1 MNTSNHFLLGLL
13 FIAALTLLGYFT
25 LFLSDFTLFG
35 EVQQL
40 TVHFPTANG
49 LREGDSVLVAGVRWG
64 KVTTITYDPE
74 TLDPAKRIT
83 TLLSL
88 DEPVTLHEGHEIMI
102 EDATL
107 LGGKNLS
114 IDPGAADA
122 PVIPADAVLLGSVQL
137 NVVEAAGE
145 LITKNGDAVTETIA
159 TLREL
164 VDGVERGRGTVGKLF
179 ADEEL
184 ASDVERAVKGAAD
197 SMDSL
202 RAVSGRLERGEG
214 ALGQLI
220 VQDEIYTRLQE
231 VGKSLQTLLDEAN
244 ATVADLR
251 AGRGLAGALLGD
263 ENLSRNAKESMEDLR
278 KIIGDLNQG
287 QGTLG
292 KLFKE
297 DRIAVDLQTVIDR
310 LARGEGTVGKLLAED
325 EVYENVRV
333 ASSDLRDIVAQ
344 VRDGRGTVGKL
355 IMEEGMYTELLKA
368 VGLLTRSLEE
378 YREAAPIST
387 MTNVIFGAF

>member
-64 KVTTITYDPE
+64 KVTTITYDPK

-88 DEPVTLHEGHEIMI
+88 DEPVTLHEGHQIMI

-107 LGGKNLS
+107 LGGKNLT

-122 PVIPADAVLLGSVQL
+122 PIVPADAVLLGSVQL

-164 VDGVERGRGTVGKLF
+164 DGVERGRGTVGKLF
-179 ADEEL
+179 SDEEL
-184 ASDVERAVKGAAD
+184 ADDVERAVKGAAD

-202 RAVSGRLERGEG
+202 REISGRLERGEG

-220 VQDEIYTRLQE
+220 VKDEIYTRLQE
-231 VGKSLQTLLDEAN
+231 VGQSLQTLLDEAN
-244 ATVADLR
+244 ATVADMR
-251 AGRGLAGALLGD
+251 AGRGLAGALLID
-263 ENLSRNAKESMEDLR
+263 EALSKNAKEGMEDLR
-278 KIIGDLNQG
+278 KIIGDLNSG
-287 QGTLG
+287 QGSLG
-292 KLFKE
+292 KLLKE
-297 DRIAVDLQTVIDR
+297 DSIAVDLQTVMDR
-310 LARGEGTVGKLLAED
+310 LARGEGTVGRLLAED

-333 ASSDLRDIVAQ
+333 VSSDLRDIVAQ
-344 VRDGRGTVGKL
+344 VRDGRGTIGKL